1 MLHNKWQNT
10 ILGLL
15 WAAEDRPGDCPEDR
29 PEDHLKDRQT
39 QKKNLSVKEINKYI
53 LAWINLDLNLKF
65 REE

>member
-15 WAAEDRPGDCPEDR
+15 CDQPGTGRGPAEDRQDTE
-29 PEDHLKDRQT
+29 
-39 QKKNLSVKEINKYI
+39 KNLSVKEINQYI